1 MEFNLRKNQRGY
13 LLILATILIIIA
25 TFIGSLLV
33 NMFMAKTT
41 ATQNSLQSDAAFYIA
56 ASGLEV
62 AKRDIAINHL
72 TCAGMNGNAKYT
84 NAVLFSGIFTVT
96 GAVNLAQSTLTSGIT
111 ATSTSIPLAS
121 VTNFASSG
129 IALVENETIQ
139 YVGISGTTLLN
150 ATRGVFGSIAT
161 AHNIGANTVQSQ
173 CLITSTAGVPNL
185 ISPEGK
191 RSIQQALLGR
201 IGFSYNGAI
210 PALVSGSTVD
220 LKGSPAIINPS
231 VTVSSS
237 NFAGSTIVSAG
248 AASLGGAATTQ
259 VSDGSG
265 GLVVSSSK
273 NGLAADVVQN
283 YSGAAAA
290 GLFNIFFN
298 ATKAQVQAGANVVI
312 NHTITDL
319 TELSGHAGQTV
330 WVAGGINTNGGNVTV
345 GTSSNP
351 VILVINGDVDLGGNA
366 SLTVYGVVYVIGEIE
381 TSGGGSLT
389 GFGQIAAEE
398 EIDMQGSGTVNF
410 DSSVLA
416 ILGLKDITIIRYS
429 GNAIGILQ
437 EVFP

>member
-41 ATQNSLQSDAAFYIA
+41 ATQNSLQADAAFYMA
-56 ASGLEV
+56 TSGLGI

-72 TCAGMNGNAKYT
+72 ACAGMNGTAKYT
-84 NAVLFSGIFTVT
+84 DAALFNGVFTVT
-96 GAVNLAQSTLTSGIT
+96 GVVNLAQSILTSGIT
-111 ATSTSIPLAS
+111 AASTSIPLAS
-121 VTNFASSG
+121 VANFASSG

-161 AHNIGANTVQSQ
+161 AHNAGANAVQDQ
-173 CLITSTAGVPNL
+173 CLINSTAGVPTL
-185 ISPEGK
+185 INPEGK

-201 IGFSYNGAI
+201 IGFSYGGSI
-210 PALVSGSTVD
+210 PALVSGSTVN

-237 NFAGSTIVSAG
+237 NFPGSTIVSAG
-248 AASLGGAATTQ
+248 SITLGGAAVTE
-259 VSDGSG
+259 VSNGSG

-273 NGLAADVVQN
+273 TGLAGDVVQN
-283 YSGAAAA
+283 YSGAAAS

-298 ATKAQVQAGANVVI
+298 ATKAQVQATADVVI
-312 NHTITDL
+312 NHTVTDL

-330 WVAGGINTNGGNVTV
+330 WVAGGIDTNGGNVTI
-345 GTSSNP
+345 GASSNP

-366 SLTVYGVVYVIGEIE
+366 SLTVYGVAYVIGEIE

-389 GFGQIAAEE
+389 GFGQIAAEGV
-398 EIDMQGSGTVNF
+398 IDMQGSGTVNF

-416 ILGLKDITIIRYS
+416 ILGLKDIAIIRYS
-429 GNAIGILQ
+429 GNTIGILQ